1 MGINIS
7 LCKSNTAPGGF
18 TIFGGSCETKTLDK
32 NFSFTIF
39 KTAEALPA
47 AWDTIAEK
55 NTFLSRKYLSVL
67 EQSSPEN
74 MECHF
79 IGLYRDG
86 SLCGIALAQYINLS
100 RVNTF
105 VEQKKRYS
113 LKDYVFTKF
122 SAHVLVIG
130 NNMLTGQNAY
140 LLDGS
145 IPQTEGIAL
154 LHKALSQLRKIYRK
168 ICVFIN
174 LLSIKDFNREELP
187 DFKAAGF
194 KGYYQFCTQPNM
206 IFTIRENWHS
216 IEDYLADLNTKYRT
230 QYNRARKKAEG
241 IEKRKLDADEIKA
254 RQERIHELYMTVAG
268 NASFNT
274 FHLPKDHFEVFKR
287 HLGDDFLFYGYFLE
301 GKLVGFNT
309 LIKNGPDMDTYFL
322 GYDDSIQKEKMLYL
336 NMLYDMVSYAIKK
349 QFKHV
354 IFARSAMEIKSSVGA
369 KAEEVYGMIKHTT
382 PALNAFMSKLF
393 PYFDPQVEWKE
404 RSPFK

>member
-1 MGINIS
+1 
-7 LCKSNTAPGGF
+7 LNTNYSFALYDSAG
-18 TIFGGSCETKTLDK
+18 TLPD
-32 NFSFTIF
+32 
-39 KTAEALPA
+39 E
-47 AWDTIAEK
+47 WDPIAEK
-55 NTFLSRKYLSVL
+55 NIFLSRNYLSVL
-67 EQSSPEN
+67 EQSAPKN

-79 IGLYRDG
+79 IGLYNNG
-86 SLCGIALAQYINLS
+86 VLCGIALAQYIDLS

-105 VEQKKRYS
+105 AEEKDSFCV
-113 LKDYVFTKF
+113 KDYVFTKF
-122 SAHVLVIG
+122 SSHVLVIG

-140 LLDGS
+140 LLDS
-145 IPQTEGIAL
+145 SLPETEGITL
-154 LHKALSQLRKIYRK
+154 LNKALRELRKIYRK
-168 ICVFIN
+168 RCIFIN

-206 IFTIRENWHS
+206 IFTIRENWFS
-216 IEDYLADLNTKYRT
+216 IEDYLTDLNTKYRT

-241 IEKRKLDADEIKA
+241 IEKRKLDADEI
-254 RQERIHELYMTVAG
+254 QSSQQRIHELYMTVAG

-274 FHLPKDHFEVFKR
+274 FHLPEDHFEVFKR

-309 LIKNGPDMDTYFL
+309 LIKNGKDMDTYFL

-382 PALNAFMSKLF
+382 PALNAFMAKLF

-404 RSPFK
+404 RNPFK